1 MFENKYKQLFQAMTN
16 TKELDVMVKDG
27 QSYIG
32 WITHIVYKFCQQKLQ
47 AKLYKWRKLLIQ
59 VQKHSKHITRFN
71 KSFTQQH
78 GAMK

>member
-32 WITHIVYKFCQQKLQ
+32 
-47 AKLYKWRKLLIQ
+47 
-59 VQKHSKHITRFN
+59 
-71 KSFTQQH
+71 
-78 GAMK
+78 